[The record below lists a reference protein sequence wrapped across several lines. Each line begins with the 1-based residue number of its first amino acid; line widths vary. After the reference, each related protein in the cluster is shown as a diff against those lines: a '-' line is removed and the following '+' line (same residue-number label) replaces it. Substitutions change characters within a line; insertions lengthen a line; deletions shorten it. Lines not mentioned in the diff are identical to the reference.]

1 MRRNSGKDEGR
12 DNLLDPTMKE
22 HEEARGKSG
31 GAVLDREKTDE
42 PADPVDQHLGEQK
55 TTAMGSNARK
65 SGQRG
70 NDD

>member
-1 MRRNSGKDEGR
+1 MRRNSGKDEAR

-31 GAVLDREKTDE
+31 EAVLDREKTDG
-42 PADPVDQHLGEQK
+42 PLHGNAGEQM
-55 TTAMGSNARK
+55 TTGLGSNARK

-70 NDD
+70 RAD

>member
-31 GAVLDREKTDE
+31 EAVLDREKTEE
-42 PADPVDQHLGEQK
+42 PREQIPGEQ
-55 TTAMGSNARK
+55 TPTGMGSHARK

-70 NDD
+70 GDD